1 MESHLPHVGRSTKG
15 GSLPYNSWNGNGAK
29 APRVT
34 IDFPDAPVRRVPGWK
49 PALDIACILLGLP
62 IWLPLMILL
71 MLVTRFS
78 SPGPI
83 FYRQKRVGLGGRH
96 FLIWKFRTMK
106 VSAETQTHERHLEE
120 LIRVDCPMTKLD
132 AYGDPRLAPFGRF
145 LRASGLDE
153 LPQIFNVLCGE
164 MSLVGPRPCLPNE
177 FAHYQPWQRERVNG
191 LPGLTG
197 YWQVN
202 GKNKTTF
209 NEMIAMDLFYL
220 KNLSFLLDLKIIFK
234 TCAVI
239 AGQLFESR
247 PATQPSRQDRDPR
260 PSATP
265 GPQDGGRRSPPTPSF
280 PPGGISAKSMKKQVT
295 VGVIGCGYWGPML
308 VRNFKGL
315 ADCQLK
321 AVCDVNT
328 KRLKHIH
335 ALYPDIEGMTQTQQ
349 LLNGAAVDAVVI
361 ATPVKHH
368 YSLAKASLLAG
379 KHTFIE
385 KPMAPSS
392 AECEELIEI
401 ADRNGLVLML
411 DHTFLYSSPVQKI
424 AQIVQAG
431 DIGEIRYINCR
442 RLNLG
447 LFQKD
452 INVAWDLAP
461 HDISI
466 ILHIL
471 DEFPTTI
478 NCQGNAHI
486 TPGVEDVTN
495 MSLSFSR
502 KRFATIQSS
511 WLEPRKIREMTIVGT
526 RRMIVYDDLQTREK
540 IRIYDARVE
549 RPPHY
554 DTFAEFQYSYH
565 YGDSYIPYLHQEEPL
580 KLACQHFVDCIKT
593 NSQPL
598 TDGRRGLE
606 MVRILEAASASLKM
620 NGAPVT
626 FSPPGNAAPAR
637 APVKAEEIFQV
648 EAFAG

>member
-1 MESHLPHVGRSTKG
+1 
-15 GSLPYNSWNGNGAK
+15 
-29 APRVT
+29 
-34 IDFPDAPVRRVPGWK
+34 
-49 PALDIACILLGLP
+49 
-62 IWLPLMILL
+62 
-71 MLVTRFS
+71 
-78 SPGPI
+78 
-83 FYRQKRVGLGGRH
+83 
-96 FLIWKFRTMK
+96 
-106 VSAETQTHERHLEE
+106 
-120 LIRVDCPMTKLD
+120 
-132 AYGDPRLAPFGRF
+132 
-145 LRASGLDE
+145 
-153 LPQIFNVLCGE
+153 
-164 MSLVGPRPCLPNE
+164 
-177 FAHYQPWQRERVNG
+177 
-191 LPGLTG
+191 
-197 YWQVN
+197 
-202 GKNKTTF
+202 
-209 NEMIAMDLFYL
+209 
-220 KNLSFLLDLKIIFK
+220 
-234 TCAVI
+234 
-239 AGQLFESR
+239 
-247 PATQPSRQDRDPR
+247 
-260 PSATP
+260 
-265 GPQDGGRRSPPTPSF
+265 
-280 PPGGISAKSMKKQVT
+280 MKKQIS
-295 VGVIGCGYWGPML
+295 VGIIGCGYWGPLL

-315 ADCQLK
+315 QDCHLR

-328 KRLKHIH
+328 ERLKHIR
-335 ALYPDIEGMTQTQQ
+335 ALYPDIEGLTQTQQ
-349 LLNGAAVDAVVI
+349 LLNGTNVDAVVI

-368 YSLAKASLLAG
+368 YSLAKAALLAG

-385 KPMAPSS
+385 KPMASSS

-401 ADRNGLVLML
+401 ADRKGLVLML

-431 DIGEIRYINCR
+431 DLGEIRYINCR

-471 DEFPTTI
+471 DEFPTAV

-526 RRMIVYDDLQTREK
+526 RRMIVYDDLRTREK

-580 KLACQHFVDCIKT
+580 KLACQHFADCIKT
-593 NSQPL
+593 SSQPL
-598 TDGRRGLE
+598 TDGRKGLE
-606 MVRILEAASASLKM
+606 MVKILEAASTSLKR

-626 FSPPGNAAPAR
+626 LSQSNTASPAL
-637 APVKAEEIFQV
+637 APVKAEEMLEV

>member
-1 MESHLPHVGRSTKG
+1 
-15 GSLPYNSWNGNGAK
+15 
-29 APRVT
+29 
-34 IDFPDAPVRRVPGWK
+34 
-49 PALDIACILLGLP
+49 
-62 IWLPLMILL
+62 
-71 MLVTRFS
+71 
-78 SPGPI
+78 
-83 FYRQKRVGLGGRH
+83 
-96 FLIWKFRTMK
+96 
-106 VSAETQTHERHLEE
+106 
-120 LIRVDCPMTKLD
+120 
-132 AYGDPRLAPFGRF
+132 
-145 LRASGLDE
+145 
-153 LPQIFNVLCGE
+153 
-164 MSLVGPRPCLPNE
+164 
-177 FAHYQPWQRERVNG
+177 
-191 LPGLTG
+191 
-197 YWQVN
+197 
-202 GKNKTTF
+202 
-209 NEMIAMDLFYL
+209 
-220 KNLSFLLDLKIIFK
+220 
-234 TCAVI
+234 
-239 AGQLFESR
+239 
-247 PATQPSRQDRDPR
+247 
-260 PSATP
+260 
-265 GPQDGGRRSPPTPSF
+265 
-280 PPGGISAKSMKKQVT
+280 MKKQIS
-295 VGVIGCGYWGPML
+295 VGIIGCGYWGPLL

-315 ADCQLK
+315 ADCHLK
-321 AVCDVNT
+321 AVCDVNAE
-328 KRLKHIH
+328 RLKHVRS
-335 ALYPDIEGMTQTQQ
+335 LYPDIEGMAQTQQ
-349 LLNGAAVDAVVI
+349 LLNGTNVDAVVI

-368 YSLAKASLLAG
+368 YSLAKAALLAG

-385 KPMAPSS
+385 KPMASSS

-401 ADRNGLVLML
+401 ADRNGLVLMI

-431 DIGEIRYINCR
+431 DLGEIRYINCR

-471 DEFPTTI
+471 DELPTTI

-526 RRMIVYDDLQTREK
+526 RRMIVYDDLRTREK

-598 TDGRRGLE
+598 TDGHRGLE
-606 MVRILEAASASLKM
+606 MVRILEAASTSVKM

-626 FSPPGNAAPAR
+626 LSHSRIAAPIL
-637 APVKAEEIFQV
+637 APVKAEEMLQV